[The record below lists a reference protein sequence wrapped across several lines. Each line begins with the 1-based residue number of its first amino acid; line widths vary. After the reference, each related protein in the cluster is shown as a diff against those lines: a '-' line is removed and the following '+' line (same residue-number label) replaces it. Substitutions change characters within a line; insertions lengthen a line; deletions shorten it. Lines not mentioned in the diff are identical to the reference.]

1 MNRISLLVCAVSA
14 TALTACTSI
23 PVADRDLPGPET
35 ANAWQASSDN
45 DGMVRD
51 GWLDELNMPQLSQFV
66 TQVLDNNPDY
76 RSTALLMEAASY
88 DRGVAAADLYPSL
101 SGSFGA
107 QRQHTSNPSVTENA
121 LSLGLDASWEL
132 DVWGRL
138 SAQEKAAASD
148 YAVARYD
155 LEGARLSLA
164 AQVAQSWFQA
174 LEAEQQYALARRT
187 VESYERSERIIRNR
201 FNRGLSDGLDLR
213 LALSNLEAARASL
226 SDRRDQ
232 LDAAR
237 RALEVLA
244 GRYPAGSVMADG
256 AIPDELPEVPAGLP
270 AELLERRPDLQ
281 AAKQRLYAA
290 GYRSQ
295 QADKALLPSFSLTG
309 SAGNTSDNFSDL
321 LKFDNIFWNLIGGIT
336 QPIFQGGRLHYNAK
350 AQEARFEA
358 QKEQFAQT
366 LLQAFREVEDGLSSD
381 RSLHEQVLHTA
392 KAAEAAVSAE
402 EVAID
407 QYSRGLINVT
417 TLLDSQRQALA
428 QQSQLLLVKRLRINN
443 RIRLHLA
450 LGGDFTTTTM
460 EDHQATNSYQQT
472 AYEIEGDKK

>member
-35 ANAWQASSDN
+35 AASWQASSDN
-45 DGMVRD
+45 EGMVRD
-51 GWLDELNMPQLSQFV
+51 GWLDELQMPELLQFV
-66 TQVLDNNPDY
+66 DQVLADNPDY
-76 RSTALLMEAASY
+76 RSRSLLMKAAGY
-88 DRGVAAADLYPSL
+88 DRGVARADLLPSL
-101 SGSFGA
+101 SGGISA
-107 QRQHTSNPSVTENA
+107 QRQHTSNPSVTTNS

-138 SAQEKAAASD
+138 STREKAAAAD

-164 AQVAQSWFQA
+164 AQVAQGWFQA

-201 FNRGLSDGLDLR
+201 FNRGLSSGLDLR

-232 LDAAR
+232 LDGAR
-237 RALEVLA
+237 RSLEVLA
-244 GRYPAGSVMADG
+244 GRYPSASLRAAGG
-256 AIPDELPEVPAGLP
+256 LPDQLSEVPAGLP
-270 AELLERRPDLQ
+270 ADLLERRPDLQ

-295 QADKALLPSFSLTG
+295 QAGKALLPSFSLTG
-309 SAGNTSDNFSDL
+309 SAGNASDNFSDL
-321 LKFDNIFWNLIGGIT
+321 LKFDNIFWNLIGNIT
-336 QPIFQGGRLHYNAK
+336 QPVFQGGRLLNTAR

-366 LLQAFREVEDGLSSD
+366 LLQAFREVEDGLSTD
-381 RSLHEQVLHTA
+381 RSLHEQVRHTA

-402 EVAID
+402 EVALD
-407 QYSRGLINVT
+407 QYARGLINVT

-450 LGGDFTTTTM
+450 LGGDFTQP
-460 EDHQATNSYQQT
+460 EDHQATNSNQLT
-472 AYEIEGDKK
+472 AYKSEGDL

>member
-1 MNRISLLVCAVSA
+1 MCAVSA

-35 ANAWQASSDN
+35 ANAWQASSET

-51 GWLDELNMPQLSQFV
+51 GWLDELNMPELSQFV
-66 TQVLDNNPDY
+66 EQVLANNPDY
-76 RSTALLMEAASY
+76 RSTALQMEAARY
-88 DRGVAAADLYPSL
+88 ERGVAGADLLPSL
-101 SGSFGA
+101 SAGFGGK
-107 QRQHTSNPSVTENA
+107 REHMSNPSVTGNS
-121 LSLGLDASWEL
+121 LSLGLDASWEI

-138 SAQEKAAASD
+138 TAQQKAAASD

-164 AQVAQSWFQA
+164 AQVAQSWFGA
-174 LEAEQQYALARRT
+174 LEAEQQYALAKRT
-187 VESYERSERIIRNR
+187 VESYGRSERIIRNR

-213 LALSNLEAARASL
+213 LALSNLEAARATL

-232 LDAAR
+232 LDAAHR
-237 RALEVLA
+237 GLEVLA
-244 GRYPAGSVMADG
+244 GQYPSAAIKAAGS
-256 AIPDELPEVPAGLP
+256 IPDELSDVPAGLP

-281 AAKQRLYAA
+281 AAKERLYAV

-295 QADKALLPSFSLTG
+295 QANKALLPSFSLTG
-309 SAGNTSDNFSDL
+309 TASNTSENFSEL
-321 LKFDNIFWNLIGGIT
+321 LKFDNIFWNLVGSVT
-336 QPIFQGGRLHYNAK
+336 QPIFQGGRLRNTAK

-358 QKEQFAQT
+358 QKEQFANT
-366 LLQAFREVEDGLSSD
+366 LLQAFREVEDSLSTD
-381 RSLHEQVLHTA
+381 RSLREQVLHTG
-392 KAAEAAVSAE
+392 KAAAAAVSAE
-402 EVAID
+402 EVALD
-407 QYSRGLINVT
+407 QYARGLINVT

-450 LGGDFTTTTM
+450 LGGDFTTM
-460 EDHQATNSYQQT
+460 EDHQATNSNQLI
-472 AYEIEGDKK
+472 AYKSEGDL